1 MLYTAG
7 KKEEAEQMIFRVIDV
22 TGGLACAAGLSQ
34 FPEYSQQYTQR
45 LSGAV
50 DELSSVV
57 MQFDADAE
65 SLGLSRDEAL
75 VELALGNSMGQARA
89 QSMGQVLERHA
100 RLSADLTVLRDSTVI
115 QKALKPMHF
124 SDSDVA
130 RAAWADFKPAVP
142 VTLEGAGFA
151 GVGFVAGYGVLAGLL
166 AAFGGIFR
174 RRPQRQAAQA

>member
-1 MLYTAG
+1 
-7 KKEEAEQMIFRVIDV
+7 MIFRVIAV
-22 TGGLACAAGLSQ
+22 TGGLAFAAGLSQ

-50 DELSSVV
+50 DELSSIV

-65 SLGLSRDEAL
+65 SLGLSRDAAL
-75 VELALGNSMGQARA
+75 AELSLGSRMGQARA

-100 RLSADLTVLRDSTVI
+100 RLTADLAALKSSTTL

-130 RAAWADFKPAVP
+130 RAAWVDFKLAVP
-142 VTLEGAGFA
+142 VTAQGVAFA
-151 GVGFVAGYGVLAGLL
+151 GVGFIVGYGLLSGMMSGLAR
-166 AAFGGIFR
+166 IFR
-174 RRPQRQAAQA
+174 RKPRGQAAQA